1 MKKKKHHY
9 LPREASWIEFNNRV
23 LDRAFLESV
32 PLLERLK
39 FLAITASNLDEF
51 MMVRFGGLTVVNR
64 SQVEV
69 SDISGLDANEQ
80 IEMIRKRVGA
90 MQQRQID
97 CLDELLPLLA
107 ESGIRRLNRSE
118 LSDIQK
124 DFLRSHFES
133 EIVASVA
140 PIGIDPSKESIFLSG
155 LRLHL
160 CARLVDD
167 KDSRLIS
174 KGTISDTE
182 KSEAD
187 DGDKSSKD
195 RFVIIPLPRSLPR
208 IWAVPTSE
216 QYSFMFL
223 EDIVGLFIDDLFP
236 GQEVLDWTTFRITR
250 NGDVVLSDDDETSD
264 LLQGMERVIE
274 ARKTSDCIRLE
285 ISSKA
290 GEETSA
296 FLQELLK
303 VDESDTYRLAGP
315 LGLVD
320 LFSISGLK
328 GFQHLKNEP
337 WPPHDVPE
345 FLQGEDIFATISQ
358 KDRLVH
364 HPYQSY
370 EPVVNFIRAAAE
382 DDRVIAIKQT
392 LYRTARDSEIAA
404 ALETAAANGKNVTCI
419 VELKARFDEARNI
432 EWAKRLEAA
441 GVDVIYGVRGL
452 KTHAKMC
459 LVVRKEASGIKR
471 YLHLGTGNYNETTAR
486 VYSDVSFFT
495 CDEQL
500 GNDAVHLFN
509 AVTGLSVPQ
518 SMGKIA
524 AAPINLRETMMEFIQ
539 LETENARRGDK
550 GEIRVKV
557 NSLVDREVIDG
568 LYEASKAG
576 VNVLL
581 NVRGLCCL
589 MPGKKGLSENIRVIS
604 VVDRFLEHARIF
616 YFYHGGDEKMFISSA
631 DWMGRNLDRRVELL
645 IPIEDRDCK
654 NRLLRILNSYFN
666 DSESATELKS
676 DGSYVAVEPK
686 KKKQIRAQQWLYEES
701 GQLLKASTNPKATV
715 FQPHRPG

>member
-1 MKKKKHHY
+1 MKKKKNQY
-9 LPREASWIEFNNRV
+9 LPREASWIEFNKRV
-23 LDRAFLESV
+23 LDRAFLKSV
-32 PLLERLK
+32 PLLERVK
-39 FLAITASNLDEF
+39 FLAISASNLDEF
-51 MMVRFGGLTVVNR
+51 MMVRFGGLTVVRR
-64 SQVEV
+64 SQGEAF
-69 SDISGLDANEQ
+69 DITGMDANEQ
-80 IEMIRKRVGA
+80 IEMIREHVSA
-90 MQQRQID
+90 MQQRQIE
-97 CLDELLPLLA
+97 CLGQLLPLLA
-107 ESGIRRLNRSE
+107 ESGIRRLRRND

-133 EIVASVA
+133 EIVTSIA
-140 PIGIDPSKESIFLSG
+140 PIGIDPLKESIFFSG

-167 KDSRLIS
+167 RNARLVRADHGDSNEAQ
-174 KGTISDTE
+174 SDAETP
-182 KSEAD
+182 
-187 DGDKSSKD
+187 GD
-195 RFVIIPLPRSLPR
+195 RFAIIPLPRNLPR
-208 IWAVPTSE
+208 VWAIPTSD

-236 GQEVLDWTTFRITR
+236 GQKVLDWTTFRITR
-250 NGDVVLSDDDETSD
+250 SGDVVLADDDESDD

-285 ISSKA
+285 ISAKA
-290 GEETSA
+290 GEESSR

-303 VDESDTYRLAGP
+303 VDEEDTYRLDGP

-320 LFSISGLK
+320 LFGIAGLK
-328 GFQHLKNEP
+328 GFQHLKDEP

-345 FLQGEDIFATISQ
+345 FLQGDDVFATISQ

-370 EPVVNFIRAAAE
+370 EPVVKFLRAAAE
-382 DDRVIAIKQT
+382 DERVIAIKQT

-404 ALETAAANGKNVTCI
+404 ALEVAAAKGKNVTCI

-459 LVVRKEASGIKR
+459 LVIRKEAAGVKR

-486 VYSDVSFFT
+486 LYGDVSYFT

-500 GNDAVHLFN
+500 GHDAVHLFN
-509 AVTGLSVPQ
+509 AITGLSVPQ
-518 SMGKIA
+518 SMVKLA
-524 AAPINLRETMMEFIQ
+524 AAPINLRETMMEFIR

-557 NSLVDREVIDG
+557 NSLVDRKIIDA
-568 LYEASKAG
+568 LYEASQAG

-616 YFYHGGDEKMFISSA
+616 YFYQGGDEKVFISSA

-645 IPIEDRDCK
+645 VPVEDRDCK
-654 NRLLRILNSYFN
+654 NRLLRILNSYFDDN
-666 DSESATELKS
+666 ESATELQS
-676 DGSYVAVEPK
+676 DGSYVAVEAK
-686 KKKQIRAQQWLYEES
+686 KKNRFRSQQWLYEES
-701 GQLLKASTNPKATV
+701 GQLLEANTNPKATV